1 MRIIII
7 LFCLLF
13 SSSLIAQ
20 TDLLVAKSADNKIF
34 LEHQV
39 SPKENWYSIG
49 RIYEISPR
57 EIAPF
62 NGLSMEKGLAIGQV
76 LKIPLIA
83 SNFNQATSTKIG
95 VPVVHLLAPKEGLFR
110 VSNDFGVSIDQLKKW
125 NNLNSDQ
132 VKSGSYVII
141 GFLKATATPKME
153 ATQPSVVANVK
164 IEQPVKAEVQPEQKK
179 QVVVPT
185 PKVENKLEDK
195 SQPELPKE
203 IPDQA
208 PKKAKNTVVVSTTGI
223 GYFSVLFNEQSKE
236 GSEQNLEGFIYGV
249 FKSTSGWEDAKYY
262 VLLNEV
268 VPGTIVKISLKGA
281 DKSVFAKVLGSVPVG
296 KESDGMSMR
305 MSNAT
310 ASALGLTDTTKNLML
325 TWYK

>member
-1 MRIIII
+1 MRIIKI

-20 TDLLVAKSADNKIF
+20 TDLLVVKSAGDKLFI
-34 LEHQV
+34 EHQV

-49 RIYEISPR
+49 RKYEISPR

-62 NGLSMEKGLAIGQV
+62 NGLSMEKGLAIGQI

-83 SNFNQATSTKIG
+83 SNFNQETPTKIG
-95 VPVVHLLAPKEGLFR
+95 VPVVHLIAQKEGLFR

-125 NNLNSDQ
+125 NSLNSDQ
-132 VKSGSYVII
+132 VKSGSYLII
-141 GFLKATATPKME
+141 GFLKANSTPKME
-153 ATQPSVVANVK
+153 VTQPSVVASVR
-164 IEQPVKAEVQPEQKK
+164 IEQPVKVEVQPEQKK
-179 QVVVPT
+179 QVVVAA
-185 PKVENKLEDK
+185 PKVENKPDENK
-195 SQPELPKE
+195 VSELPAVAPE
-203 IPDQA
+203 QA
-208 PKKAKNTVVVSTTGI
+208 PKKTKNNVAVSTGI
-223 GYFSVLFNEQSKE
+223 GYFSGLFNEQSKE
-236 GSEQNLEGFIYGV
+236 GSVQNLEGFIYGV

-281 DKSVFAKVLGSVPVG
+281 DKSAFAKVLGSVPVG

-310 ASALGLTDTTKNLML
+310 ASALGLTDTTKDLML

>member
-1 MRIIII
+1 MRIIKI

-13 SSSLIAQ
+13 SSSSIAQ
-20 TDLLVAKSADNKIF
+20 TDLLVAKSAGDKLFI
-34 LEHQV
+34 EHQV

-49 RIYEISPR
+49 RKYEISPR

-62 NGLSMEKGLAIGQV
+62 NGLSMEKGLAIGQI

-83 SNFNQATSTKIG
+83 SNFNQETPTKIG
-95 VPVVHLLAPKEGLFR
+95 VPVVHLIAQKEGLFR

-125 NNLNSDQ
+125 NSLNSDQ
-132 VKSGSYVII
+132 VKSGSYLII
-141 GFLKATATPKME
+141 GFLKATSNPKME
-153 ATQPSVVANVK
+153 ATQPSVVASVK
-164 IEQPVKAEVQPEQKK
+164 IEQPVKVEVQPEQKK
-179 QVVVPT
+179 QVVVAA
-185 PKVENKLEDK
+185 PKVENKPDENK
-195 SQPELPKE
+195 VSELPAVAPE
-203 IPDQA
+203 QA
-208 PKKAKNTVVVSTTGI
+208 LKKTKNNVAVSTGI
-223 GYFSVLFNEQSKE
+223 GYFSGLFNEQSKE
-236 GSEQNLEGFIYGV
+236 GSVQNLEGFIYGV

-281 DKSVFAKVLGSVPVG
+281 DKSAFAKVLGSVPVG

-310 ASALGLTDTTKNLML
+310 ASALGLTDTTKDLML

>member
-1 MRIIII
+1 MRIINI

-13 SSSLIAQ
+13 SSSLLAQ

-62 NGLSMEKGLAIGQV
+62 NGLSMEKGLAIGRV
-76 LKIPLIA
+76 LKIPLVA
-83 SNFNQATSTKIG
+83 SNFNQETSTKIG

-132 VKSGSYVII
+132 VKSGSYLII
-141 GFLKATATPKME
+141 GFLKATSTPKME

-164 IEQPVKAEVQPEQKK
+164 IEQPVKAEVQTEQKK

-185 PKVENKLEDK
+185 SKVENKLEDK

-203 IPDQA
+203 IPEQA
-208 PKKAKNTVVVSTTGI
+208 PKKAKNTGVVSTGI

-310 ASALGLTDTTKNLML
+310 ASALGLSDTTKDLML